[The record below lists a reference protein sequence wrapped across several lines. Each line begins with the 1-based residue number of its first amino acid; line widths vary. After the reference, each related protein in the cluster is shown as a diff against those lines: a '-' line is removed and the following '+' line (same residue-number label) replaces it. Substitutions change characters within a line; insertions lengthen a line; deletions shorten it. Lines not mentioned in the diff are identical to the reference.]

1 MTRGIYGSRVTS
13 ADPIPLDQLVARARR
28 LITGGERRILGIA
41 GSPGSGKSTLSAAL
55 LDALGPDAVLVGM
68 DGFHL
73 GGSELTRLGRAARK
87 GAPDTFDTDGY
98 CALLGRVAAQ
108 RPGDADIYAP
118 VFDRALEEPI
128 GSSVAVTADVPLV
141 ITEGNYLLLDNHG
154 WACVRPALDEA
165 WFVDVDADERHR
177 RLLARRLSFG
187 HEAAA
192 ADAWV
197 TGVDEPNAA
206 VVEATRDSADL
217 ILTFDP
223 PATPVTPPAQPT
235 PQPTSTSARH

>member
-13 ADPIPLDQLVARARR
+13 ADPYSLDQLVARARR
-28 LITGGERRILGIA
+28 LIANGERRILGLT
-41 GSPGSGKSTLSAAL
+41 GSPGAGKSTLSAAL

-73 GGSELTRLGRAARK
+73 GGAELVRLGRDDRK

-98 CALLGRVAAQ
+98 SALLRRLSAQ
-108 RPGDADIYAP
+108 RPGEADIYAP

-128 GSSVAVTADVPLV
+128 GSSVAVPADVPLV
-141 ITEGNYLLLDNHG
+141 ITEGNYLLLGTYG
-154 WACVRPALDEA
+154 WAGVRPLLDEA

-206 VVEATRDSADL
+206 LVESTREAADL
-217 ILTFDP
+217 LLTFEP
-223 PATPVTPPAQPT
+223 PATPLAPAVP
-235 PQPTSTSARH
+235 PTSTSTTR